1 MRSPLNR
8 SRTSASS
15 AKYPS
20 TSMSAC
26 RDACRSTSPSS
37 VARSSG
43 SQTVKS
49 RCSVKAIAGSPSLTA
64 RSQARR
70 MVEESDVSQDQW
82 VWTWLSGGRV
92 SWDRI
97 AVDSPPS
104 STGPAGWSVSSA
116 PLPTVVVMSTAAPP
130 SEITEE
136 ALAVLRE
143 LTGRPEAVFREGQDA
158 AVAALVERQER
169 ALVVQRTGWG
179 KSAVDFVSTAL
190 LRRRGKGPTLLVS
203 PLLALMRDQVAAAA
217 RAGIKAVEISS
228 SNVTEWDDI
237 NARLAADEVD
247 VLLVSPERLT
257 NPRFREEQL
266 PDLVARCGL
275 LVVDEAHCVSDWG
288 HDFRPDYRR
297 IRDLL
302 GTLPEGTPV
311 LATTATANA
320 RVVDDVAEQLGAG
333 GVSVTTVR
341 GPLARDSLRLG
352 VLRLPS
358 DRARLAWLAAHLGDL
373 PGSGIVYTLTVAAA
387 EETASLLRDA
397 GYDVRAYT
405 GRLDDADRRE
415 AEEALR
421 ENRVK
426 ALVATSALGMGFDK
440 PDLGFVVHLGA
451 PSSPVSYYQQVGR
464 AGRAVEKAD
473 ALLLPGAEDADIWR
487 YFATS
492 SMPREDHAAA
502 VLGAMADGKAWS
514 VARLET
520 VADVRRS
527 RLELL
532 LKVLAVDGAVERVQ
546 GGWRSTGQP
555 WVYDADR
562 YARVTRTREAEQ
574 RAMIAYARPLD
585 EAECRM
591 SFLQHALDDP
601 TASPCGRCDVC
612 VGAWYSG
619 DLPDA
624 AADAASAVL
633 DRPGVELAPRAMWP
647 TGADRLGVDVKG
659 KIPPSEQLQTG
670 RAVARLT
677 DLGWGQR
684 LRTLLGDDGVGG
696 VVDLEA
702 PGIEEDPDAA
712 FDVPVKHSISDV
724 PPDDELIRACARVLG
739 SWDWKERPGAVIA
752 IPSRRRPQL
761 VAGLAQGLARLGR
774 LPYLG
779 EMTLQHGGPTG
790 KPGGNSA
797 FRLAAVWDRIVVGP
811 ELRDRLAEA
820 GSAPVLLVDDLADSR
835 WTMTVAGR
843 ELRRAGAAAVLPFVL
858 ALTA

>member
-1 MRSPLNR
+1 
-8 SRTSASS
+8 
-15 AKYPS
+15 
-20 TSMSAC
+20 
-26 RDACRSTSPSS
+26 
-37 VARSSG
+37 V
-43 SQTVKS
+43 V
-49 RCSVKAIAGSPSLTA
+49 
-64 RSQARR
+64 
-70 MVEESDVSQDQW
+70 
-82 VWTWLSGGRV
+82 
-92 SWDRI
+92 
-97 AVDSPPS
+97 
-104 STGPAGWSVSSA
+104 
-116 PLPTVVVMSTAAPP
+116 LPTVDAMTTAAAAHPT
-130 SEITEE
+130 SDAGLSAGVGEE

-143 LTGRPEAVFREGQDA
+143 LTGRPDAVFREGQDA
-158 AVAALVERQER
+158 AVAALVERSQR

-179 KSAVDFVSTAL
+179 KSAVYFVSTSL

-217 RAGIKAVEISS
+217 RAGIRAVEISS
-228 SNVTEWDDI
+228 ANATEWDDVA
-237 NARLAADEVD
+237 ARLAADEVD

-266 PDLVARCGL
+266 PDLVRRCGL

-302 GTLPEGTPV
+302 GTLPAGTPV
-311 LATTATANA
+311 LATTATANE

-333 GVSVTTVR
+333 GVEVTTVR

-352 VLRLPS
+352 VLRLPT
-358 DRARLAWLAAHLGDL
+358 DRARLAWLAAHIGDL

-387 EETASLLRDA
+387 EETAALLRDA
-397 GYDVRAYT
+397 GHDVRAYT
-405 GRLDDADRRE
+405 GRLDDADRKD

-464 AGRAVEKAD
+464 AGRAVESAD
-473 ALLLPGAEDADIWR
+473 VLLLPGPEDIAIWQW
-487 YFATS
+487 FATS

-502 VLGAMADGKAWS
+502 VLTAMADGKAWS

-546 GGWRSTGQP
+546 GGWRSTGRP
-555 WVYDADR
+555 WVYDAER
-562 YARVTRTREAEQ
+562 YAKVARTREAEQ
-574 RAMIAYARPLD
+574 RSMIAYARPVD
-585 EAECRM
+585 EAVCRM
-591 SFLQHALDDP
+591 QFLQEALDDP
-601 TASPCGRCDVC
+601 TAVPCGRCDVC
-612 VGAWYSG
+612 AGPWYPTDIPAGA
-619 DLPDA
+619 A
-624 AADAASAVL
+624 EAASAVL
-633 DRPGVELAPRAMWP
+633 DRPGVELPPRAQWP
-647 TGADRLGVDVKG
+647 TGADRLGVPLKG
-659 KIPPSEQLQTG
+659 KIVAGEQLEPG

-696 VVDLEA
+696 TVDLEA

-712 FDVPVKHSISDV
+712 FEVPVRRSATDQ
-724 PPDDELIRACARVLG
+724 PPDDELLRACARVLG
-739 SWDWKERPGAVIA
+739 AWDWAQRPGAVVA
-752 IPSRRRPQL
+752 VPSRRRPRL
-761 VAGLAQGLARLGR
+761 VTGVAEGLARLGR

-779 EMTLQHGGPTG
+779 ELDLAHGGPTG
-790 KPGGNSA
+790 GPGGNSA
-797 FRLAAVWDRIVVGP
+797 FRLAAVWERIVVGP
-811 ELRDRLAEA
+811 ELQARLSEL
-820 GSAPVLLVDDLADSR
+820 GPVPVLLVDDLADSR
-835 WTMTVAGR
+835 WTITVAGR
-843 ELRRAGAAAVLPFVL
+843 ELRRAGAAAVLPFAL

>member
-1 MRSPLNR
+1 M
-8 SRTSASS
+8 T
-15 AKYPS
+15 
-20 TSMSAC
+20 
-26 RDACRSTSPSS
+26 
-37 VARSSG
+37 
-43 SQTVKS
+43 
-49 RCSVKAIAGSPSLTA
+49 
-64 RSQARR
+64 
-70 MVEESDVSQDQW
+70 
-82 VWTWLSGGRV
+82 
-92 SWDRI
+92 
-97 AVDSPPS
+97 
-104 STGPAGWSVSSA
+104 
-116 PLPTVVVMSTAAPP
+116 TAAPP
-130 SEITEE
+130 SEIADE
-136 ALAVLRE
+136 ALAILRE
-143 LTGRPEAVFREGQDA
+143 LTGRPDAVFREGQDA
-158 AVAALVERQER
+158 AVSALVERSQR

-179 KSAVDFVSTAL
+179 KSAVYFVSTAL
-190 LRRRGKGPTLLVS
+190 LRRRGAGPTLLVS

-217 RAGIKAVEISS
+217 RAGIRAVEISS
-228 SNVTEWDDI
+228 ANMTEWDDI
-237 NARLAADEVD
+237 AARLAADDVD

-266 PDLVARCGL
+266 PGLVARCGL
-275 LVVDEAHCVSDWG
+275 VVVDEAHCVSDWG

-302 GTLPEGTPV
+302 GTLPAGTPV
-311 LATTATANA
+311 LATTATANE
-320 RVVDDVAEQLGAG
+320 RVVADVAEQLGAG
-333 GVSVTTVR
+333 GVEVTTVR
-341 GPLARDSLRLG
+341 GPLSRDSLRLG

-358 DRARLAWLAAHLGDL
+358 DRARLAWLSSHLGDL

-387 EETASLLRDA
+387 EETANLLRDA
-397 GYDVRAYT
+397 GHEVRSYT
-405 GRLDDADRRE
+405 GRLDDADRKD
-415 AEEALR
+415 AEQALR
-421 ENRVK
+421 NNDVK

-464 AGRAVEKAD
+464 AGRAVEHAD
-473 ALLLPGAEDADIWR
+473 VLLLPGPEDLAIWQW
-487 YFATS
+487 FATS

-502 VLGAMADGKAWS
+502 VLTAMADGKAWS

-574 RAMIAYARPLD
+574 RAMIAYARPVD
-585 EAECRM
+585 EAMCRM
-591 SFLQHALDDP
+591 AFLQEALDDP
-601 TASPCGRCDVC
+601 TAAPCGRCDVC
-612 VGAWYSG
+612 AGAWYSS
-619 DLPDA
+619 DVPEA
-624 AADAASAVL
+624 AAQAASAAL
-633 DRPGVELAPRAMWP
+633 DRPGVELAPRAQWP
-647 TGADRLGVDVKG
+647 TGADRLGVAVKG
-659 KIPPSEQLQTG
+659 KIGASDQLETG

-702 PGIEEDPDAA
+702 PGIEEDPDAQ
-712 FDVPVKHSISDV
+712 FDVPVRHSISDL
-724 PPDDELIRACARVLG
+724 PPDDDLLRACARVLG
-739 SWDWKERPGAVIA
+739 SWDWKERPGAVVA

-761 VAGLAQGLARLGR
+761 VTGLAQGLARLGR

-790 KPGGNSA
+790 QPGGNSA

-811 ELRDRLAEA
+811 ELRERLTSVP
-820 GSAPVLLVDDLADSR
+820 GPVLLVDDLADSR

-843 ELRRAGAAAVLPFVL
+843 ELRRAGAAAVLPFAL